1 MTTLLILPISFIL
14 SIFIPKTKFNIF
26 LFIKELVEE
35 IEDILKEKVY
45 KENKKLEI
53 LLSIFSYIIILSIAF
68 FIPLIIIMLLYKLNI
83 VLGFIIELVLFTL
96 ILNIRTTLEESSEIA
111 NLLESNDNANEI
123 KEILEKN
130 INIDTQDIEKNNI
143 IKRTIEYSTISISEN
158 YIYLL
163 LLFFIGGIP
172 LCFVYKIINTISYY
186 ASKEN
191 TIISDYNSDNYFNL
205 IIVKT
210 NNIIS
215 ILLSLFSI
223 LSISLSLIINKY
235 KVKEIFKHI
244 LENIK
249 SSKDIIKTSISY
261 SFNIMLGGEYEKD
274 GEFHYLK
281 EIGNENSIEYPNIKT
296 VNRIMLISSIISIC
310 ILVLASFF
318 SLLFK

>member
-68 FIPLIIIMLLYKLNI
+68 FIPLIIIMLLYKLNM

-96 ILNIRTTLEESSEIA
+96 ILNIRRTLEESSEIA

-130 INIDTQDIEKNNI
+130 VNIDTQDIEKNNI

-191 TIISDYNSDNYFNL
+191 TIILEYNIDDL

-215 ILLSLFSI
+215 ILLSLFAV